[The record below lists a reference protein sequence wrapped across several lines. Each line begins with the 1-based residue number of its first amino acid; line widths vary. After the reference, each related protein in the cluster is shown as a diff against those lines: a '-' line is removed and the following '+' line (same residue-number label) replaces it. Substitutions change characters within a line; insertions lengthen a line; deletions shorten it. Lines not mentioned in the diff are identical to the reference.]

1 MKLCRLRRDGAIV
14 PAVKLGET
22 CYDVSSVAGDLDP
35 AFFAGGGL
43 AALQSADI
51 GALPVVEEHD
61 GYAPC
66 VARPSKIV
74 CVGLN
79 YHDHATE
86 AGMEIPEEP
95 VIFFKSPSSLSGA
108 NDPILLPPG
117 SQMLDWEIE
126 LAFVIGTRA
135 KRVARDSALDHLA
148 GFMVLNDIS
157 ERHYQLMR
165 GGQWAKGKSY
175 DSFTPIGPYL
185 VTDVADPHA
194 LALSLSVND
203 RQMQN
208 GSTADFIFDLPTVIE
223 HISEFMTLEPG
234 DIVTTGTP
242 AGVGFGMDPK
252 RFLKPGDRVRTEI
265 AGLGVQEQTVMEDN

>member
-14 PAVKLGET
+14 PAVRQSET
-22 CYDVSSVAGDLDP
+22 YHDASSVAGDFDP
-35 AFFAGGGL
+35 DFFTAGGP
-43 AALQSADI
+43 AALQSVDI
-51 GALPVVEEHD
+51 GALPVIDAHD

-66 VARPSKIV
+66 IARPSKIV

-79 YHDHATE
+79 YHDHAKE
-86 AGMEIPEEP
+86 SGMDIPKEP

-117 SQMLDWEIE
+117 AEMLDWEVE
-126 LAFVIGTRA
+126 LAFVIGARA
-135 KRVARDSALDHLA
+135 KRVSREGALGHVA
-148 GFMVLNDIS
+148 GFMVLNDVS
-157 ERHYQLMR
+157 ERHYQMMR

-194 LALSLSVND
+194 LNLMLSVNGQ
-203 RQMQN
+203 QMQN

-223 HISEFMTLEPG
+223 HISTFMTLEPG
-234 DIVTTGTP
+234 DIITTGTP

-252 RFLKPGDRVRTEI
+252 RFLQPGDKVRTEI
-265 AGLGVQEQTVMEDN
+265 TGLGVQEQVVVEDR